1 MSQIK
6 TALFFLTLL
15 MGGLQPVQ
23 AREVALRVVTEELPP
38 YNMTISGKLTGFST
52 EVVEAV
58 LVQAGLNGAFQS
70 MPWARAYETALHDE
84 NVLIYSI
91 ARTPQRDGLFKWV
104 GVIAPAQW
112 GLFSDRTRNI
122 SLNALEDARRYQI
135 ATVHGD
141 VGEQYLQSRGFSVGL
156 NLQSSNTYAQNYQ
169 KLKRGRVDLW
179 VANAVMAKYL
189 ARQAGEPFDDT
200 VTQVYPLTDIGRN
213 EGLYMAFSARTPDE
227 VVARAR
233 EGFEQIKRN
242 GIYEALKKKWL

>member
-23 AREVALRVVTEELPP
+23 AHKVALRVVTEELPP

-58 LVQAGLNGAFQS
+58 LAQAGLNGAFQS

-91 ARTPQRDGLFKWV
+91 ARIPQRDLLFKWV
-104 GVIAPAQW
+104 GVIAPAEW
-112 GLFSDRTRNI
+112 GLFSTRARDI
-122 SLNALEDARRYQI
+122 PLHTLEEARPYQI

-141 VGEQYLQSRGFSVGL
+141 VGEQYLQSRGFSIGL
-156 NLQSSNTYAQNYQ
+156 NLQSNNTYEQNYQ

-179 VANAVMAKYL
+179 MANAVMAKYL
-189 ARQAGEPFDDT
+189 ARQAGENWSDVMT
-200 VTQVYPLTDIGRN
+200 LAYPLTDFGRN
-213 EGLYMAFSARTPDE
+213 EGLHMAFSNQTSDE
-227 VVARAR
+227 IVARAR
-233 EGFEQIKRN
+233 EGLEQIKRN